1 MKPKRMSELTVPVC
15 STRKLLLALLT
26 AASLSLGCSSDS
38 EIPAANSDADLMDE
52 LLGEPSGYDSG
63 TSEAPEVVSS
73 EAASNR
79 RNVQTVSDSSSQSVR
94 TATAHGE
101 RLELRLQPGDR
112 FPLIKTIEQ
121 HLIQRSE
128 QFPATA
134 HTRLELTLAITVDQ
148 VRSDAILL
156 SVRYSRINY
165 SHDIN
170 GSRLEYDSAI
180 HQSGYPR
187 DAEPYAG
194 MVNNGF
200 SFWVGRDNKIREL
213 VGYQEFLQ
221 RCVQN
226 VPVERRQTMLAEISN
241 RFGDDGV
248 ANFVDDSIGLLPY
261 DASVDAN
268 SATRVAVGDVWTRET
283 RLMQP
288 ATIYLTS
295 TYRLVTLDAE
305 TAEIEISG
313 RIASGETVPTAD
325 SSMLKIS
332 GGHSMG
338 KCTVDRRTGL
348 PLDVTVT
355 RFVNMLITLPGGQTV
370 PQDKQIFTRIRAFP
384 EKRGP
389 VVQNIPP
396 QPGNSV
402 LQASGTQMPG
412 RIQQAAGF
420 AAPTNNAMNQ
430 TSGAY
435 QQSSNTSQSS
445 GPEYVPYAPSP
456 SSTGQ
461 GTAFNGSNSG
471 SSSSNARQG
480 FPNDH
485 FSGGTSQSNSPSPNS
500 GPIGTRAIYPDHLQ

>member
-1 MKPKRMSELTVPVC
+1 MKPKRMSELTVPAC
-15 STRKLLLALLT
+15 SFRKLLLAVLT
-26 AASLSLGCSSDS
+26 AASLTIGCSSDS
-38 EIPAANSDADLMDE
+38 EIPTANSDADLMDE
-52 LLGEPSGYDSG
+52 LLGEPAGYESSSSGA
-63 TSEAPEVVSS
+63 TNMASS
-73 EAASNR
+73 QTASNSQA
-79 RNVQTVSDSSSQSVR
+79 VQTASDSSSQSIR

-370 PQDKQIFTRIRAFP
+370 PQDKQIFTRILAFP

-389 VVQNIPP
+389 VVQTMP
-396 QPGNSV
+396 QHPGNAV

-412 RIQQAAGF
+412 GIQQAAAF
-420 AAPTNNAMNQ
+420 ATPTNNTRNHMPGDNH
-430 TSGAY
+430 
-435 QQSSNTSQSS
+435 QSSNAAQASAA
-445 GPEYVPYAPSP
+445 EYIPNVAPTL
-456 SSTGQ
+456 STGQ
-461 GTAFNGSNSG
+461 GTTFSGSNL
-471 SSSSNARQG
+471 SNPGQG
-480 FPNDH
+480 FPDSQ
-485 FSGGTSQSNSPSPNS
+485 FPDGTSQTNSPPPNS
-500 GPIGTRAIYPDHLQ
+500 LPIGTRAVYPD